1 VDLFRWTCGVYEL
14 VDTCGVYEHVDVI
27 YMCYLLLHVIL
38 SYIYIYEA
46 MRSSTD
52 FCEYISFC
60 CVCQQRKEMR
70 QKDMYSLIGYL
81 CSQDGRHWETKIP
94 SVFD

>member
-38 SYIYIYEA
+38 SCMYVCMCVCVYIYSLHIRFKCRLGQDHANQE
-46 MRSSTD
+46 
-52 FCEYISFC
+52 
-60 CVCQQRKEMR
+60 CVK
-70 QKDMYSLIGYL
+70 
-81 CSQDGRHWETKIP
+81 
-94 SVFD
+94 